1 MGSAKAGRS
10 GLGRRGRGVG
20 IMVMIGMGWLLGGWP
35 GELSRVEGKRQV
47 SMPITSSASLQALAD
62 AQALQARVDQLF
74 AAWDR
79 PDSPGCAL
87 GVIRDGR
94 LIYARGY
101 GMANLEHAI
110 PITPQTVFDIGSTSK
125 QFTAAS
131 ILLLEQQ
138 GKLSLDDD
146 IRRFVPEIPE
156 YDRPITIRH
165 LLHHTS
171 GLRDYLTLMALAGI
185 HFDGVTT
192 EEDAL
197 RLIAR
202 QKGLNFTPGEE
213 YLYSNSGYFLLSI
226 IVKRASGKSLREFAE
241 EHIFRPLGMRS
252 THFHDDHTRIVP
264 RRATG
269 YAPAPGGGFRIH
281 MSQFEQTGD
290 GALMT
295 TIEDLARWDANFYE
309 PQVGGPELIQR
320 LLTPGRLANG
330 EMLRYAG
337 GLVRDTYRGLTM
349 IHHGG
354 SWAGYR
360 AEFLRFPEQ
369 RFSVICLCNLSAINP
384 TVLARRV
391 ADLYL
396 ASVFPEPA
404 PSTERAHLS
413 EPELAARVG
422 IYRNLKT
429 GTLVRLLQRGS
440 TFSLEA
446 FGSNL
451 ELKPI
456 AKDRFQLTG
465 APFSAELVFE
475 GGRVERS
482 ERGPLVRFQLL
493 RPNRPPEVY
502 EKISPVTL
510 PPERLLEY
518 AGTYESEELDAVY
531 VIARQGEGLIVHARG
546 IPASPLQHL
555 REDDF
560 LSLTGL
566 HYQFRRDAQGR
577 ITGFVL
583 NAGRARGLWFAR
595 RSSGS

>member
-1 MGSAKAGRS
+1 MGSAK
-10 GLGRRGRGVG
+10 GRRGVLRKRGVW
-20 IMVMIGMGWLLGGWP
+20 IAMMIGIGKLLGGWP
-35 GELSRVEGKRQV
+35 DGPSRAEGERQAGLLI
-47 SMPITSSASLQALAD
+47 SSSASVQASAD
-62 AQALQARVDQLF
+62 ARALQARVDQLF

-79 PDSPGCAL
+79 SDSPGCAL
-87 GVIRDGR
+87 GIIRDGQ

-146 IRRFVPEIPE
+146 IRRFVPEIPD
-156 YDRPITIRH
+156 YGRPITIRH

-192 EEDAL
+192 EEEAL

-202 QKGLNFTPGEE
+202 QKGLNFAPGEE

-241 EHIFRPLGMRS
+241 EHIFRPLGMSS

-269 YAPAPGGGFRIH
+269 YAPAPGGGFRIN

-309 PQVGGPELIQR
+309 PKVGGPELIRR
-320 LLTPGRLANG
+320 LLTPGQLANG
-330 EMLRYAG
+330 ETLRYAG
-337 GLVRDTYRGLTM
+337 GLILETYRGLTM

-384 TVLARRV
+384 TVLARRI

-404 PSTERAHLS
+404 PVTVRAESFER
-413 EPELAARVG
+413 ELAARVG

-429 GTLVRLLQRGS
+429 GAIVRLLQRDS
-440 TFSLEA
+440 VFSLEA

-451 ELKPI
+451 ELRPI
-456 AKDRFQLTG
+456 AKDRFQLVG
-465 APFSAELVFE
+465 APFSAELIFE
-475 GGRVERS
+475 EARGGEAS
-482 ERGPLVRFQLL
+482 PMRFHLF
-493 RPNRPPEVY
+493 RPNRPADVY
-502 EKISPVTL
+502 EKVSPVTL

-518 AGTYESEELDAVY
+518 VGTYESEELDAVY
-531 VIARQGEGLIVHARG
+531 TIAREGEGLVVRARG
-546 IPASPLQHL
+546 LPASPLQYL

-560 LSLTGL
+560 LSLNGM
-566 HYQFRRDAQGR
+566 HYQFRRDARGR